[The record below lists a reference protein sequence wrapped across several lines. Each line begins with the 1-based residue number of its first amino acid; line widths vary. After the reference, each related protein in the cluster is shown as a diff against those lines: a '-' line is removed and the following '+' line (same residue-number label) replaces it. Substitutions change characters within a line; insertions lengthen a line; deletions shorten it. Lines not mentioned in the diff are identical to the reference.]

1 MRHHLPVV
9 AIVGRPNA
17 GQSTLFN
24 RLIRQRKA
32 VVEPTPGVARDRN
45 VAQARWRDHPF
56 LLVDTGGLDPSATT
70 GLAGLVQAQTRL
82 AIEEADHVLFLFDG
96 KAGIN
101 PADTDAVDLLRRSG
115 KPVFFAVNKMDARPQ
130 ELLLTETSTRSA
142 LQPSFRSPRLT
153 AGASPI
159 SWMRS
164 WPRSHSLTTAM
175 KQQQMS
181 PPPPP
186 KKPRHSASLSLA
198 GPMSAS
204 HPY

>member
-32 VVEPTPGVARDRN
+32 VVEPTPGVTRDRN

-130 ELLLTETSTRSA
+130 ELLLTDFNA
-142 LQPSFRSPRLT
+142 LGIAALF
-153 AGASPI
+153 PI
-159 SWMRS
+159 SAAHGGGISDLMDAVVATF
-164 WPRSHSLTTAM
+164 PQPDHGDEATTDE
-175 KQQQMS
+175 
-181 PPPPP
+181 PVW
-186 KKPRHSASLSLA
+186 
-198 GPMSAS
+198 
-204 HPY
+204 